1 MYRVVCLTSRPGVR
15 GMRAPPALP
24 HQLFPQMLQSVVNR
38 VEAADAAHHHVRV
51 LVSPGNRDDLS
62 GVQTVRGKAFG
73 PRSTPEPLLPLQVG
87 GSARLQLQLLRE
99 RFQAVQILRVS
110 F

>member
-1 MYRVVCLTSRPGVR
+1 
-15 GMRAPPALP
+15 MRAPPPLP
-24 HQLFPQMLQSVVNR
+24 HQLFPQMLQSVVDR
-38 VEAADAAHHHVRV
+38 VEAADAAHHRV
-51 LVSPGNRDDLS
+51 LVSPGNGDDLS
-62 GVQTVRGKAFG
+62 GVQTVRGEAFG
-73 PRSTPEPLLPLQVG
+73 PRSTLEPLLPLQVG